1 MLGWLR
7 LRNRWTDSALSLYRE
22 SAEGARQTVFYETF
36 GVPDTL
42 DGRFDMIL
50 LHAALLVR
58 RLHREGEAGRALAQE
73 YFDRMFTE
81 MDRAVREMG
90 VGDLSVRR
98 HVRGMMK
105 AFYGR
110 ATAYGEALDR
120 KDTALLKQAL
130 ARNVY
135 GADGGGGGDSGRARR
150 APEEMALDALA
161 RYVILCE
168 DALGWQGRDALLAGR
183 AGFPPAPVAGKG
195 GQGDETQESRADR
208 AGMVL
213 RD

>member
-22 SAEGARQTVFYETF
+22 SAGAARQTVFYETF

-135 GADGGGGGDSGRARR
+135 GADESRR
-150 APEEMALDALA
+150 APEEMALDAMA

-183 AGFPPAPVAGKG
+183 AGFPPAPVTGKG
-195 GQGDETQESRADR
+195 EQGDETQESRADR